1 MLYFA
6 ADCGVPNMNMSIT
19 LNYIYNSTLKG
30 SVLILICEND
40 TISADERI
48 LHVTCQ
54 SNGSWIPDPA
64 QFTCSSFT
72 TVPSGTEQSLIY
84 LSSYTSGINGT
95 IIATSC
101 MYNLIIVPP
110 SHVMNYILCGYC
122 LLHTTQRLKTTLV
135 LIKQFLAVC
144 LGC

>member
-1 MLYFA
+1 MLFFA
-6 ADCGVPNMNMSIT
+6 ADCGVPNMNTSIM

-72 TVPSGTEQSLIY
+72 TVPSGTERVAYQEVVGGALE
-84 LSSYTSGINGT
+84 
-95 IIATSC
+95 
-101 MYNLIIVPP
+101 
-110 SHVMNYILCGYC
+110 
-122 LLHTTQRLKTTLV
+122 
-135 LIKQFLAVC
+135 
-144 LGC
+144 